1 MVLVNSLLE
10 MLFKVF
16 KLKELA
22 NIASFYLMKLIS
34 GKRKNS
40 YSSFS
45 NNHKEIS
52 NMDKK
57 SLQSISD
64 NTIILR
70 YETNI

>member
-1 MVLVNSLLE
+1 MVNSLLE

-22 NIASFYLMKLIS
+22 NIARFYLMKLIS

-40 YSSFS
+40 YSNFS